1 MPKCPQCGS
10 QWVRQ
15 ASRQGIRELLLAC
28 LLISPFRC
36 QLCANRFL
44 ASRAGPGFNPR
55 REYRRLPVQY
65 PVLFRSASADSEE
78 KEQEWM
84 TVNLSIQGCMVRSD
98 APPAR
103 GTRLRLRIHT
113 MDGEPPLE
121 IAGAEVRSVKDTRIG
136 LLFSD
141 IHPQER
147 ARLRRIIAR
156 RLRQATFQSPLVR

>member
-1 MPKCPQCGS
+1 
-10 QWVRQ
+10 
-15 ASRQGIRELLLAC
+15 
-28 LLISPFRC
+28 
-36 QLCANRFL
+36 
-44 ASRAGPGFNPR
+44 
-55 REYRRLPVQY
+55 
-65 PVLFRSASADSEE
+65 
-78 KEQEWM
+78 M